1 MFVRSA
7 LRCVGQGVHL
17 QADTRAH
24 EVVTERTEIRVLGGL
39 RVRRADGSFVDSRAW
54 RTGKTA
60 DLVRLLAVR
69 SRETVPVDT
78 LLEALW
84 PDVDEEHGRASLRTA
99 VAQVRRVLGQ
109 DSVERRF
116 GGLVLRGVWV
126 DAVAFGSLAR
136 EARRLAA
143 AGQPA
148 RLVTV
153 TREAEALYLGEFR
166 AHNDRADWAL
176 AERDALAG
184 AYRSLLLDAADAA
197 VELGW
202 MRDAVEFATRSLAD
216 DPCSE
221 RASRALMLGYDGVG
235 ETSRA
240 LREFE
245 RCRVALADELGV
257 DPSAPTRAV
266 HVKLLAADP
275 VEPVASPFIGR
286 DDMAQRLR
294 SNIEASLTARRPA
307 VVMVTG
313 VPGSGKSR
321 LISEACQGISAR
333 QVRVPVAG
341 RRRRVDCVGQL
352 AQALGLPSTQSDSG
366 QLEQAIASH
375 EPLLVIMEDAELV
388 QAASLHRL
396 YTILANLEGAVTV
409 VLDDLPADLENVC
422 TDLLAMDK
430 KRTDRRLF
438 RIDLQPLRSQEVA
451 RLARTLLGGDTPP
464 QLLDALMSE
473 TQGLPGRIV
482 ATVQGWLRAGRVAA
496 TAQGLVLMPEGE
508 HRMVAHS
515 AHQMLAPVLDQLAE
529 GDLAV
534 LQMMAVVGESA
545 TPSMIGSLLAD
556 ADAPPDPARV
566 DRQVQSSFELLVDL
580 SVLKSEP
587 TGYVFRDILFCDAVR
602 SWLRPSSRQSLHRRV
617 AEHGYI
623 YSEQRVGHWLSA
635 GEPLLARAAALE
647 ASGEAMSDGRYEDA
661 RALLMRIC
669 SLGGMVEAPPENR
682 VDLHEK
688 LGDVCA
694 TLRRADEARAA
705 YAVAAG
711 VSRAHGLP
719 DLERLTAKQDGV
731 SADNGT
737 EHETSATSGVPPEQA
752 GVDTDQLVPDGDAV
766 FSPELEQS
774 LLAQLE
780 EADRQGDPQ
789 ARAGVRLQLAA
800 EALPRRDFE
809 GSHVWTQ
816 EALSI
821 TVIPALR
828 ARAIHQFWLPG
839 ALLGHAAFA
848 EGPLRHARD
857 LADDC
862 GDAVLTRRLT
872 VLSALVAHD
881 LGRPQA
887 DQLVRAAAASADC
900 DDDYWPWVSIRVATE
915 RGALHAAQLAAKQ
928 DLPQRASPAVRQM
941 RDLATAALRAEL
953 GKVSE
958 AMDLLRSVIDA
969 GTTSGHLLLLPEA
982 IARLISLEASTDLAA
997 AREHFELLDW
1007 AAGGDHRFPRENC
1020 LRLLARAAVRAA
1032 TGQFDAAAV
1041 AAANAADVAENSTLP
1056 FLAAQAHRARAAH
1069 LAAAGHWSQAQLAE
1083 GAAHRFLRA
1092 AAPPSPGPFDPSR
1105 RAHIGLPVY
1114 ARGWTMENPQDLI
1127 RGAPAS

>member
-1 MFVRSA
+1 M
-7 LRCVGQGVHL
+7 

-24 EVVTERTEIRVLGGL
+24 EVVTERAEIRVLGGL
-39 RVRRADGSFVDSRAW
+39 RVRRADGSLVDPRAW

-60 DLVRLLAVR
+60 DLVRLLALR
-69 SRETVPVDT
+69 SMDTVPVDT

-109 DSVERRF
+109 DSVERRL
-116 GGLVLRGVWV
+116 GGLGLRGVWV

-166 AHNDRADWAL
+166 AHSDRADWAL
-176 AERDALAG
+176 AEREALAG

-294 SNIEASLTARRPA
+294 GNIEASLTARRPA
-307 VVMVTG
+307 VVVVTG

-321 LISEACQGISAR
+321 LISEACQGISAS
-333 QVRVPVAG
+333 QVRVPGAG

-352 AQALGLPSTQSDSG
+352 AQALGLPSTQSDCG

-388 QAASLHRL
+388 QAASLRRL

-422 TDLLAMDK
+422 TDLLAVDK
-430 KRTDRRLF
+430 KRMDRRLF

-464 QLLDALMSE
+464 QLLEALMSE

-482 ATVQGWLRAGRVAA
+482 ATVQAWLRAGRVAA

-508 HRMVAHS
+508 HRQEDHT
-515 AHQMLAPVLDQLAE
+515 AHQMLAPLLDQLGE

-534 LQMMAVVGESA
+534 LQLMSVLSEPA
-545 TPSMIGSLLAD
+545 TPSMIRPLVAD
-556 ADAPPDPARV
+556 ADGQPGLQEV
-566 DRQVQSSFELLVDL
+566 DRQVQSSFKLLVDL
-580 SVLKSEP
+580 SVLSSQP
-587 TGYVFRDILFCDAVR
+587 SGYVFRDPLLCDAVR
-602 SWLRPSSRQSLHRRV
+602 SWLRPSARQELHRRI
-617 AEHGYI
+617 AERGHI
-623 YSEQRVGHWLSA
+623 ATAQRVSHWLSA
-635 GEPLLARAAALE
+635 GEPLFARAAALE
-647 ASGEAMSDGRYEDA
+647 ASAEAANGGRYEDA
-661 RALLMRIC
+661 RTLLMQIC

-682 VDLHEK
+682 VDLHER

-694 TLRRADEARAA
+694 LLLRTDEARAA
-705 YAVAAG
+705 YAVAAS
-711 VSRAHGLP
+711 VSRAHELP
-719 DLERLTAKQDGV
+719 DLARVTAKQQKLAAAGGMEDDPSAASGV
-731 SADNGT
+731 SSRQPGDEADHLIPV
-737 EHETSATSGVPPEQA
+737 ESAPPDPRFEQN
-752 GVDTDQLVPDGDAV
+752 
-766 FSPELEQS
+766 

-780 EADRQGDPQ
+780 EADRRGDPQ
-789 ARAGVRLQLAA
+789 ARVEARLQLASA
-800 EALPRRDFE
+800 AFPRRDFE
-809 GSHVWTQ
+809 GSQVYTQ

-821 TVIPALR
+821 TVVPSLR
-828 ARAIHQFWLPG
+828 ARAILQFWLPG

-848 EGPLRHARD
+848 EGPLQHAKD
-857 LADDC
+857 LANDCDDV
-862 GDAVLTRRLT
+862 ALVRRLNVVT
-872 VLSALVAHD
+872 ALVAHD

-887 DQLVRAAAASADC
+887 DELVRAAEAPETFGAD
-900 DDDYWPWVSIRVATE
+900 DHWSWISIRVATE
-915 RGALHAAQLAAKQ
+915 RGALQAAQFAAKRV
-928 DLPQRASPAVRQM
+928 LPRTTSPDVRQM
-941 RDLATAALRAEL
+941 RDLACATLQAEL
-953 GKVSE
+953 GKVPE
-958 AMDLLRSVIDA
+958 AIDLLRSVIDV
-969 GTTSGHLLLLPEA
+969 GTATGCLLLLPEA
-982 IARLISLEASTDLAA
+982 IARLIALEARTDLAA

-1041 AAANAADVAENSTLP
+1041 ATANAADVAENSALP
-1056 FLAAQAHRARAAH
+1056 FLAAQAHRARGVH
-1069 LAAAGHWSQAQLAE
+1069 LHAAGHWSQARLAE
-1083 GAAHRFLRA
+1083 AAEARSRRA
-1092 AAPPSPGPFDPSR
+1092 AGLPSPGPFDPSR
-1105 RAHIGLPVY
+1105 RVHMGLPVY
-1114 ARGWTMENPQDLI
+1114 PRGWTVEDPHDVI
-1127 RGAPAS
+1127 RGEPAR